1 MAYQL
6 SRTRKI
12 IESLELTDDNGN
24 VIKAIYVNL
33 DVGMVA
39 KEYRNLCDKLGK
51 AERQLKEAQKH
62 NDTETFDKTL
72 EAYGETIIALLRLI
86 FGEENAQVL
95 LDYYENNY
103 FEMSIKLVPVIFD
116 VISPK
121 IIEGIKAKK
130 QQLIS
135 QYNRKERRKAKKW
148 L

>member
-12 IESLELTDDNGN
+12 IETLELTDNNGK
-24 VIKAIYVNL
+24 VIKTIDIHL
-33 DVGMVA
+33 DVGIIA
-39 KEYRNLCDKLGK
+39 KEYRDLCEKLGK

-95 LDYYENNY
+95 LDYFENNY
-103 FEMSIKLVPVIFD
+103 FEMSVKLIPFIFD
-116 VISPK
+116 VLSPK
-121 IIEGIKAKK
+121 IIEGIKAEK
-130 QQLIS
+130 QQLLS
-135 QYNRKERRKAKKW
+135 QYDRKQRRKAKKW

>member
-12 IESLELTDDNGN
+12 IETLELTDNNGK
-24 VIKAIYVNL
+24 VIKTIDIHL
-33 DVGMVA
+33 DVGIIA
-39 KEYRNLCDKLGK
+39 KEYRDLCEKLGE

-95 LDYYENNY
+95 LDYFENNY
-103 FEMSIKLVPVIFD
+103 FEMSIKLIPFIFD
-116 VISPK
+116 VLSPK
-121 IIEGIKAKK
+121 IIEGIKAEK
-130 QQLIS
+130 QQLLS
-135 QYNRKERRKAKKW
+135 QYDRKQRRKAKKW

>member
-12 IESLELTDDNGN
+12 IETLELTDNNGK
-24 VIKAIYVNL
+24 VIKTIDVHL
-33 DVGMVA
+33 DVGIIA
-39 KEYRNLCDKLGK
+39 KEYRDLCEKLGK
-51 AERQLKEAQKH
+51 AERQLKEAQKQ
-62 NDTETFDKTL
+62 NDTELFEKTL
-72 EAYGETIIALLRLI
+72 EVYGEAIIALLRLI

-95 LDYYENNY
+95 LDYFENNY
-103 FEMSIKLVPVIFD
+103 FEMAIKLIPFIFD

-121 IIEGIKAKK
+121 IIEGIKAEK
-130 QQLIS
+130 QQLLS

>member
-12 IESLELTDDNGN
+12 IETLELTDNNGK
-24 VIKAIYVNL
+24 VIKTIDIHL
-33 DVGMVA
+33 DVGIIA
-39 KEYRNLCDKLGK
+39 KEYRDLCEKLGK

-95 LDYYENNY
+95 LDYFENNY
-103 FEMSIKLVPVIFD
+103 FEMSIKLIPFIFD
-116 VISPK
+116 VLSPK
-121 IIEGIKAKK
+121 IIEGIKAEK
-130 QQLIS
+130 QQLLS
-135 QYNRKERRKAKKW
+135 QYDRKQRRKAKKW

>member
-12 IESLELTDDNGN
+12 IETLELTGDNGK
-24 VIKAIYVNL
+24 VTKTIDVNL
-33 DVGMVA
+33 DVGIIA
-39 KEYRNLCDKLGK
+39 KEYRDLCEKLGK

-62 NDTETFDKTL
+62 NDTETFEKTF

-86 FGEENAQVL
+86 FGENNAQTL

-103 FEMSIKLVPVIFD
+103 FEMSIKLVPFIFD

-121 IIEGIKAKK
+121 IIEAVKAEK
-130 QQLIS
+130 QQLAV
-135 QYNRKERRKAKKW
+135 QYRRGRKWR
-148 L
+148 